1 MGAWVEVAWATGGVL
16 RGGKTRFE
24 VMVGAS
30 WCSRK
35 HFVALTLK
43 EAGLTAVT
51 VVGPVAKTLILSASR
66 ATVPRGGVRWI
77 GQRQYEF
84 LQRLN

>member
-1 MGAWVEVAWATGGVL
+1 MGAWGEVARAAGSAFAGSA
-16 RGGKTRFE
+16 
-24 VMVGAS
+24 GAS

-35 HFVALTLK
+35 YFVVLTLK
-43 EAGLTAVT
+43 EAGLTAIT

>member
-1 MGAWVEVAWATGGVL
+1 VGAWGEVARAAGGAL
-16 RGGKTRFE
+16 RGGETRFE
-24 VMVGAS
+24 DSAGAS

-35 HFVALTLK
+35 YFVVLTLK
-43 EAGLTAVT
+43 EAGLTAIT

>member
-1 MGAWVEVAWATGGVL
+1 MGAWGEVARAADGVL
-16 RGGKTRFE
+16 CGGETRFE
-24 VMVGAS
+24 ALVGMS

-35 HFVALTLK
+35 YIVVLTLK
-43 EAGLTAVT
+43 EAGLMAIT
-51 VVGPVAKTLILSASR
+51 VIGPVAKTLILSASR
-66 ATVPRGGVRWI
+66 ATVPRRGVRWI

>member
-1 MGAWVEVAWATGGVL
+1 MGAWGEVARAADGVL
-16 RGGKTRFE
+16 GGGETRFE
-24 VMVGAS
+24 ALVGMS

-35 HFVALTLK
+35 YIVVLTLK
-43 EAGLTAVT
+43 EAGLTAIT